1 MAKGKTSTV
10 LSIIGNGTRLY
21 LQNLFLLSSPIIAPV
36 LGLILSILLFVIPV
50 WLLPQHYPAW
60 AEQLPIL
67 KELWLSITIII
78 LSILPGLVVLKLAF
92 WNYMLKVVSLN
103 VMVSDIIKKKVI
115 KHHTQYTKIIEL
127 RTKDYLLMLGI
138 WCLIILMGLF
148 LPVSLFLFNI
158 DAAILGYLLIGFEF
172 IAVLLLSILSIY
184 LSLSFQVFAFETSFG
199 PMQTLEESFKLVLN
213 NFWRIVV
220 VMLIFAL
227 ITSLIVPQ
235 VFVFLADMLMLKNT
249 IAIPFQHLL
258 ENILPNNP
266 YITDMLQA
274 FSYFGYESEA
284 KFILEKSKDISE
296 ILISI
301 VIGLLMLP
309 LGSCYYTLFYFD
321 AKKRHTPAPEKSAD
335 EKVSEK
341 KSKKGSKKKKN
352 V

>member
-10 LSIIGNGTRLY
+10 FNIIGNGTRLY
-21 LQNLFLLSSPIIAPV
+21 LQNLLLLSTPVIAPV
-36 LGLILSILLFVIPV
+36 LGLILSVVLFVIPV
-50 WLLPQHYPAW
+50 WLLPQYYPGW
-60 AEQLPIL
+60 AEQFPIF
-67 KELWLSITIII
+67 KEVWFSIIIII
-78 LSILPGLVVLKLAF
+78 LTILPGLVVLKLSF
-92 WNYMLKVVSLN
+92 WNYMLKLVSLN

-172 IAVLLLSILSIY
+172 VAVFLLSILSIY

-199 PMQTLEESFKLVLN
+199 PMQTLEESFNLVLN

-220 VMLIFAL
+220 VMIVLAL
-227 ITSLIVPQ
+227 VTSLIVPQ
-235 VFVFLADMLMLKNT
+235 VFVFVADALMLKNT

-258 ENILPNNP
+258 ENILKNNQ
-266 YITDMLQA
+266 YAVDMLQS

-284 KFILEKSKDISE
+284 KFILEKSKDVSELLIAMIIS
-296 ILISI
+296 
-301 VIGLLMLP
+301 LLMLP

-321 AKKRHTPAPEKSAD
+321 AKKRHTPVAEKPAD
-335 EKVSEK
+335 DKVSEK